1 MYKNTLKGQFVTLE
15 RLNQNH
21 QINLGNLA
29 KSEDIW
35 EYMMNNC
42 SSEEEFNKWFDA
54 VLDKNKSN
62 EICSFVII
70 NNENQ
75 NLIGTISLK
84 NHSIANAKIEVGTLW
99 IGKEYWGKLPELKN
113 ESAFELLKYC
123 FEDLELNKVEF
134 RVDFKNIKSQN
145 LIKKIGAKFD
155 GNLRKDVKVKGVYSD
170 SLVFSILKEE
180 WIANIKNILSNSF

>member
-1 MYKNTLKGQFVTLE
+1 
-15 RLNQNH
+15 
-21 QINLGNLA
+21 
-29 KSEDIW
+29 
-35 EYMMNNC
+35 MNNC